1 VTEDYTDLARLWR
14 EPCSVLRWACV
25 NGAEAGLRAWIYD
38 KAIVSL
44 TAGWYAEVLARLP
57 DQARLL
63 DVGIGTGGAL
73 ARNSEA
79 IRAKKLQITGVDIDP
94 DYVKRATT
102 VMSQTG
108 LADFVDVRMESIYDH
123 RGGPYEAVY
132 FSASFMLMP
141 DPAGVL
147 RHVSPMLADDGLI
160 FFTQT
165 FQEKRSRLME
175 KAKPL
180 LKKVTT
186 IDFGSVTYEEAF
198 QEVVTAGGVEICDWK
213 SLGRHGA
220 RAYRMAVGRP
230 VG

>member
-1 VTEDYTDLARLWR
+1 
-14 EPCSVLRWACV
+14 
-25 NGAEAGLRAWIYD
+25 LRAWIYD

-44 TAGWYAEVLARLP
+44 TSGWYAEVLARLP
-57 DQARLL
+57 NEARLL

-73 ARNSEA
+73 AKNAPVIFS
-79 IRAKKLQITGVDIDP
+79 KKLQVTGVDIDP
-94 DYVKRATT
+94 DYVRRASA
-102 VMSQTG
+102 VMAKSDLQN
-108 LADFVDVRMESIYDH
+108 FVDVRLESIYDH
-123 RGGPYEAVY
+123 KGGPYDAIY

-141 DPAGVL
+141 DPAGAL
-147 RHVSPMLADDGLI
+147 RHVSPLLVDGGLI

-165 FQEKRSRLME
+165 FQERPSPFLE

-186 IDFGSVTYEEAF
+186 IEFGSVTYEDAF
-198 QEVVTAGGVEICDWK
+198 QQTVAAGGVEILNWK
-213 SLGRHGA
+213 ALGRQGA